1 MERLDKI
8 LAHMNYGTRKEVKTL
23 IRKGKVM
30 VNGKTILDDDFKVDI
45 DNDEVTIFNN
55 SISYDKYV
63 YLMLNK
69 PADYVSATYDPRFST
84 VIDLVPE
91 YSKMGIFP
99 VGRLDIDTEGLL
111 ILTNDGILA
120 HNLLAPKKHVD
131 KKYYVEFS
139 GEFRKEYISA
149 FENGIDL
156 NDFIS
161 APAKVE
167 LIDNNKAY
175 CTIHEGK
182 FHQVKRMFSALNMEV
197 TYLKRVK
204 FKNLELDPN
213 LELVKYRKL
222 SVEEIE
228 DLKNE
233 ETR

>member
-213 LELVKYRKL
+213 LELGKYRKL